1 MQYKVMCEMTF
12 PSLETT
18 MDVTLPI
25 NKSIYYICE
34 MLNKLIKEEIT
45 SEYKVKENSILI
57 NKRTGQIYDKNA
69 LLKDTDIKN
78 GTKLAYY

>member
-57 NKRTGQIYDKNA
+57 NKRTGQIYDKNT